1 MPCASDALD
10 EISKL
15 AEGGGVQVLVTGSVL
30 LVGDVGRLLALSHSS
45 PVFALTFAD
54 FCSFFRSRFASFL
67 LVLCRCSGSS
77 GRATTGCRSI
87 RSYRDAANK
96 HPPRYIYVCS

>member
-30 LVGDVGRLLALSHSS
+30 LVGDVRRRLLALLTLFFSGFCSS
-45 PVFALTFAD
+45 LSLTFAHFFAHVLLR
-54 FCSFFRSRFASFL
+54 FCSFVGARGAW
-67 LVLCRCSGSS
+67 
-77 GRATTGCRSI
+77 
-87 RSYRDAANK
+87 DARPLGAEVSVEILRMNT
-96 HPPRYIYVCS
+96 PQDISTC